1 MSVIII
7 LVIASLS
14 IAVIFLAAFVWSIR
28 HGQFDDETGDSMR
41 LLLDDQPQNSN
52 QNIDNPDNTKHAT
65 RKILL

>member
-14 IAVIFLAAFVWSIR
+14 IALVFLIAFVWSIR

-41 LLLDDQPQNSN
+41 LLLDDQPKQ
-52 QNIDNPDNTKHAT
+52 QPKH
-65 RKILL
+65 